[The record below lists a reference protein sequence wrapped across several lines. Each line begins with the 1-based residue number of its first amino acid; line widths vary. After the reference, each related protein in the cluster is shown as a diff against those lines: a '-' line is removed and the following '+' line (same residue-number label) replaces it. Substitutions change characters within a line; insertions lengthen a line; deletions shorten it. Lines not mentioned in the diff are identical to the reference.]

1 MTGTPLDLTPFGGIV
16 SALGWL
22 YWVLTAGLIGLA
34 LWLPK
39 RGVMKLVAA
48 ALMLGVVVYPIFLR
62 PVQKE
67 IEAQLELQARLDA
80 AVAHFEMRCKTAG
93 ETIKQTVQNVD
104 GVVWMKWRT
113 HDVKDVYD
121 QFKLFDPFG
130 RDCWGEDCIERL
142 LTLPEQN
149 GRFEREV
156 KQRKGR
162 FRWVEST
169 DPADGQVYRYA
180 GVMTPRPMWTPAA
193 IERYRQKTGL
203 ELDDDSYWFKTERRP
218 LQRFTARYAITWD
231 DISTRED
238 REHWIAGG
246 SLKVID
252 LKTNEVIAERVGYM
266 MDRGLGNRGGHR
278 QPWAFAEQYAC
289 PEFQKIGPSDD
300 RRSRGAEG
308 RFFVVRVLNSTG
320 SN

>member
-1 MTGTPLDLTPFGGIV
+1 M
-16 SALGWL
+16 
-22 YWVLTAGLIGLA
+22 
-34 LWLPK
+34 
-39 RGVMKLVAA
+39 
-48 ALMLGVVVYPIFLR
+48 VYPLFVR
-62 PVQKE
+62 PVQQHVDERQQAQAAYAQKLAAATALFKE
-67 IEAQLELQARLDA
+67 
-80 AVAHFEMRCKTAG
+80 RCKTAG
-93 ETIKQTVQNVD
+93 ETIKRTVQNVD
-104 GVVWMKWRT
+104 GVVWMKWRSF
-113 HDVKDVYD
+113 DVSDVYD

-130 RDCWGEDCIERL
+130 RDCWAEGCIEQL
-142 LTLPEQN
+142 LILPKQN
-149 GRFEREV
+149 GRFEEEF

-162 FRWVEST
+162 FSFVESV
-169 DPADGQVYRYA
+169 DPSNGVKYRYVGSMKLSPSWTEE
-180 GVMTPRPMWTPAA
+180 GVAKHKRDTGQDVPDYAYLFSIKATP
-193 IERYRQKTGL
+193 I
-203 ELDDDSYWFKTERRP
+203 D
-218 LQRFTARYAITWD
+218 RFTARYGITWD

-266 MDRGLGNRGGHR
+266 MDRGLGGRGGHR

-289 PEFQKIGPSDD
+289 PEFQKIGPSDE